1 MLNGVLT
8 RWELSP
14 ESKFIDFSKELIGY
28 LKNNLKT
35 EGKQNIIWIC
45 EHDRSNPF
53 ITDFLFKNTRKYCE
67 QKKYNWEEVK
77 SMIDEF
83 LSQKYFCEHELA
95 DCLNRKIYKV
105 TDKETIKY
113 NQSYLDELS
122 KIGKKRV
129 WRFPNNHQ
137 RSK

>member
-35 EGKQNIIWIC
+35 EGKQKIIWIC
-45 EHDRSNPF
+45 EHDLCNLSKS
-53 ITDFLFKNTRKYCE
+53 DLLFKNVKKFCV

-83 LSQKYFCEHELA
+83 LSQKYCCEHELA
-95 DCLNRKIYKV
+95 DCLNRKIYKI

-113 NQSYLDELS
+113 DESYLDEIS
-122 KIGKKRV
+122 KIGKIRI
-129 WRFPNNHQ
+129 WRFSNDHQ
-137 RSK
+137 K